1 MEEWTNCFVVR
12 ISGHSAQFAQR
23 RTIPNAILQKP
34 LYSTFSTVI
43 FRYVLK
49 HLIHLHLSEMNIQC
63 DKFQIT
69 LRFTKQSV
77 MLLVALTSCQ
87 QLSKWISVC
96 FQTNDDLFWL
106 QIGVCGDVTSHSLVP
121 TVFIEVFMHAGK
133 FHRKSLP
140 FFLCV
145 MRINIHT
152 VFKEYSQCFSNALC
166 AAKFLTIGFWN
177 WLSGYLMPIILNI
190 HCFGEL
196 LIWGKVIFRHIKL
209 Q

>member
-49 HLIHLHLSEMNIQC
+49 HLIHLHLSEMNIRC

-140 FFLCV
+140 FFFCVWWGLIFIQFLRNIRNVFRTLCV
-145 MRINIHT
+145 LQNSSRLASET
-152 VFKEYSQCFSNALC
+152 D
-166 AAKFLTIGFWN
+166 FL
-177 WLSGYLMPIILNI
+177 
-190 HCFGEL
+190 
-196 LIWGKVIFRHIKL
+196 VI
-209 Q
+209 